1 MIDRY
6 EIQKIK
12 EIFSD
17 KNKFKIFTSIEILN
31 NLVLG
36 KYELNPG
43 YIYILEKQ
51 LELSDNDVKEIREY
65 ELETKHE
72 TLAFLKWFHLNFKN
86 LSTVHQ
92 GLTSSDLLDTA
103 MMIQIEESL
112 NYTLSNLTILLEK
125 IDKKKCSINPAQKI
139 LARTHGRN
147 ALPIP
152 LQSLFEHWNSLLH
165 NKYRQIINN
174 TKCVY
179 KIAGPVG
186 EKTEEHKT
194 LENYINKIYPSLF
207 PYRDKVTQILPRTII
222 AEIIFDITMLSS
234 IAEKIATDIRLH
246 AQSNIDELYEPFA
259 SSQKG
264 SSAMPH
270 KRNPIICEKICGLS
284 RVVKSHLQVAI
295 DNIQSWNHRDI
306 SHSSAERI
314 IIEDSFHLVNHIL
327 ESLIYVFDGLEI
339 NYFKINENLNS
350 HIDSTHFYQY
360 LKTKLAKS
368 HEEAYSISQSFSL
381 NLNKE
386 DFLSVTKILYDYE
399 P

>member
-1 MIDRY
+1 MINRY
-6 EIQKIK
+6 ENKKIK
-12 EIFSD
+12 NIFSD
-17 KNKFKIFTSIEILN
+17 KNKFKIFTCIEILN
-31 NLVLG
+31 NLVIDKQKLT
-36 KYELNPG
+36 PD
-43 YIYILEKQ
+43 YILILQKEI
-51 LELSDNDVKEIREY
+51 ELSDQDVQNIRKY

-72 TLAFLKWFHLNFKN
+72 TLAFLKWFHLNFKSS
-86 LSTVHQ
+86 STVHQ
-92 GLTSSDLLDTA
+92 GLTSSDLLDTT

-112 NYTLSNLTILLEK
+112 TYTLSNLTLLLEK
-125 IDKKKCSINPAQKI
+125 INKKKDLLNPNQKI

-174 TKCVY
+174 NKCVY

-186 EKTEEHKT
+186 EKTEAHKT
-194 LENYINKIYPSLF
+194 LENYINIIYPSLF
-207 PYRDKVTQILPRTII
+207 AYRDKVTQILPRTII
-222 AEIIFDITMLSS
+222 AEIIFDITMISS

-246 AQSNIDELYEPFA
+246 AQSNIDELYEPFE
-259 SSQKG
+259 SNQKG

-284 RVVKSHLQVAI
+284 RVIKSHLQVAI

-339 NYFKINENLNS
+339 NYSKINENLNS
-350 HIDSTHFYQY
+350 QIDSTHFYQY
-360 LKTKLAKS
+360 LKTTLAKS
-368 HEEAYSISQSFSL
+368 HEEAYSTSQSLSL

-386 DFLSVTKILYDYE
+386 DFLTVTKMLYDYE